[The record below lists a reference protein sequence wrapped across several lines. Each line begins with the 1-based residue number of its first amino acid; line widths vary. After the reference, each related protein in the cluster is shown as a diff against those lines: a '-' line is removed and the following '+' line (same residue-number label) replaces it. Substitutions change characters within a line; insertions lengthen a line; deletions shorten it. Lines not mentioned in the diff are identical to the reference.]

1 MASLIRGDWTH
12 RRGDSGGARAVSADI
27 DKPRPSIAW
36 SWGPEHGG
44 RLDQVRIAGDH
55 VVVATMASGDPA
67 APDWAHAIVYVL
79 DTATGVEVARRVLPD
94 PMPVAALIVAA
105 GEVHVVAT
113 RRGEPIFWYILSSP
127 DLTPRH
133 RRAIVTMGSVEHD
146 DVLDAWAA
154 PNGELWLEIY
164 AVAGEEQRHLFVC
177 VRADAIAK
185 SPATCGYEETPTV
198 EGTAVARD
206 ACAEGSE
213 LFAPVEG
220 RWSGTQSS
228 VPPALAR
235 LEPRQATPL
244 LSAQNLSWARAT
256 VVGPRAHLHAVAG
269 GGAICAVV
277 AAEDPDRPQRAR
289 IEAFGIDRTSGAVLW
304 RALSDRVA
312 LRPPLAGHARVA
324 RRPNGEILFQG
335 LGLEGAPSTP
345 LVCARPDGRLDT
357 ILLGARG
364 RYVLDAALGD
374 TVLVHRE
381 NKDGSVQ
388 VAGFAVDGEGRLLG
402 RRAVETWAID
412 AGDLGGGTTVYAGGG
427 AVMVR
432 GARGLSAVRL

>member
-12 RRGDSGGARAVSADI
+12 RRGDPGGARAVSAEI
-27 DKPRPSIAW
+27 DKPHPAIAW
-36 SWGPEHGG
+36 SWAPEHGG
-44 RLDQVRIAGDH
+44 RLDQVRIAGEY

-67 APDWAHAIVYVL
+67 APDWTHAIVYVL
-79 DTATGVEVARRVLPD
+79 DATTGMEVARRVLPD

-113 RRGEPIFWYILSSP
+113 RRGEPIFWYILSNP

-133 RRAIVTMGSVEHD
+133 RRVVVTTGDIEHD
-146 DVLDAWAA
+146 DVLDAWAV
-154 PNGELWLEIY
+154 PTGDLWLEIY
-164 AVAGEEQRHLFVC
+164 AVAGDEQRHVFAC
-177 VRADAIAK
+177 VHAATIAK
-185 SPATCGYEETPTV
+185 SPATCGYEETPAV
-198 EGTAVARD
+198 ECTAVARD
-206 ACAEGSE
+206 ACAEGDE

-220 RWSGTQSS
+220 RWLGTQPS
-228 VPPALAR
+228 VPPSLAR
-235 LEPRQATPL
+235 LDPRQGVPPS
-244 LSAQNLSWARAT
+244 SAQNLCWARAT
-256 VVGPRAHLHAVAG
+256 VVGPGAHLHAVAG
-269 GGAICAVV
+269 AGVVYAVV
-277 AAEDPDRPQRAR
+277 AAEDPERPQRAR
-289 IEAFGIDRTSGAVLW
+289 IEAFGIDRTSGVVLW

-312 LRPPLAGHARVA
+312 LRPPMGTHARVA
-324 RRPNGEILFQG
+324 RRSNGEILFQG
-335 LGLEGAPSTP
+335 LGLDGAPSTP

-388 VAGFAVDGEGRLLG
+388 VGGFAVHNEGRLLG
-402 RRAVETWAID
+402 RRAVEAWAID

-432 GARGLSAVRL
+432 GARGLCAVRL